1 MSDEKVISDL
11 KALARSASEQSLW
24 DIARSDGHGSEYERR
39 QHFEALNELIH
50 RQNCEITNHQ
60 ELSWYPLE
68 AIELC
73 SHVFVADRSEAF
85 AVATALLIIDDLR
98 TGSVDYMGCRMS
110 KGVLANYELLPKRL
124 REPLQ
129 FGVTAIKTSKAY
141 LDEQGADQALRAVS
155 KRK

>member
-1 MSDEKVISDL
+1 M
-11 KALARSASEQSLW
+11 
-24 DIARSDGHGSEYERR
+24 
-39 QHFEALNELIH
+39 
-50 RQNCEITNHQ
+50 
-60 ELSWYPLE
+60 SWYPLE

-98 TGSVDYMGCRMS
+98 TGSVDYMACRMS
-110 KGVLANYELLPKRL
+110 KGMLENYELLPKRL

-129 FGVTAIKTSKAY
+129 VGVTAIKTSKAY
-141 LDEQGADQALRAVS
+141 LDEQDADQALRAVC

>member
-1 MSDEKVISDL
+1 MSSEKVIAGL
-11 KALARSASEQSLW
+11 KALAQSASEQSLW
-24 DIARSDGHGSEYERR
+24 VIARSDSHGSDYDHRR
-39 QHFEALNELIH
+39 HFEALKDLIQG
-50 RQNCEITNHQ
+50 QNCEVTNHQ

-73 SHVFVADRSEAF
+73 SHVFATERSEAF

-98 TGSVDYMGCRMS
+98 TGSVDYMGDRMS
-110 KGVLANYELLPKRL
+110 KLMLENYELLPPRF

-129 FGVTAIKTSKAY
+129 NGLAAIRASKAY
-141 LDEQGADQALRAVS
+141 LEKQEADRALRAVL